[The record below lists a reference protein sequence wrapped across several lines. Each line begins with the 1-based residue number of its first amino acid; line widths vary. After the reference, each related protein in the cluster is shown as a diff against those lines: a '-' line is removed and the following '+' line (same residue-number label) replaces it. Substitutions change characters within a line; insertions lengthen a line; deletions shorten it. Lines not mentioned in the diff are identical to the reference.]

1 MKSMF
6 LTYLLVIFISSISF
20 SQSLRENL
28 DYVNDQLSKYNS
40 HKIVFNID
48 TEHKALVI
56 YDDISTLV
64 CYFEDVDFDY
74 AEDESA
80 AIEIYCS
87 EEDECIDQK
96 KLSEEEYSVLEK
108 YTIELDGANLNR
120 VLEKLDKIKELV
132 LEED

>member
-64 CYFEDVDFDY
+64 CYFED
-74 AEDESA
+74 
-80 AIEIYCS
+80 
-87 EEDECIDQK
+87 
-96 KLSEEEYSVLEK
+96 
-108 YTIELDGANLNR
+108 
-120 VLEKLDKIKELV
+120 
-132 LEED
+132 